1 MVKKS
6 NDVESGKVA
15 AIVSYFSLLG
25 WIVALI
31 LNNDKKSLFAKFHL
45 RQALLLN
52 IVGFVSGLLFWI
64 PIVGWA
70 LGLGLFVLWIIGLL
84 GAINGEEKSVPY
96 LGDKAQEW
104 FKGL

>member
-1 MVKKS
+1 MVKS
-6 NDVESGKVA
+6 NDVENGKVA
-15 AIVSYFSLLG
+15 AILSYFSLLG

-52 IVGFVSGLLFWI
+52 IAGLIGIIPLIGWI
-64 PIVGWA
+64 LA
-70 LGLGLFVLWIIGLL
+70 LGVLVLWIMGLL
-84 GAINGEEKSVPY
+84 GAINGEEKKVPY